1 MRYFR
6 TDHQEHGRET
16 QRGSHASSRLRA
28 LSQRGACSPRGAVAF
43 SALSAR
49 VRLREKMGDLA
60 QWMMTVRTSSPVRCN
75 AHPALYSVK
84 WVIHSCGL
92 FWRSRSTD
100 GSGHITD

>member
-16 QRGSHASSRLRA
+16 QRGLRI
-28 LSQRGACSPRGAVAF
+28 LRERGACSPRGAVAF
-43 SALSAR
+43 SALSAC

-60 QWMMTVRTSSPVRCN
+60 QWIMMLRTGSPVRCN
-75 AHPALYSVK
+75 AHPALYTVK
-84 WVIHSCGL
+84 RVLHSCGL
-92 FWRSRSTD
+92 FWRSRSTG